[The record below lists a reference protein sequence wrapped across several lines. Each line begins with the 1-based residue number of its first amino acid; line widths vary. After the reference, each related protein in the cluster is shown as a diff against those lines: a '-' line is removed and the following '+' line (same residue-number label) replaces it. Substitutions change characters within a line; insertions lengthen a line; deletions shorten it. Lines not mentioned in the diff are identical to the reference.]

1 MDYEEDV
8 PAEQPSSPHEARLPP
23 AHAHPFWP
31 CGDQPSPCQGPQDP
45 LRLIIPISATGIVE
59 VERLQ
64 SHRDFVTVLKRRR
77 KAGGKDIVVHYLVP
91 DDHHDDDD
99 RTVHRRL
106 GLAVSKSV
114 GHAVTRNTVKRRFR
128 VLARAHEDLLPA
140 HCDIVLRA
148 QAQCSDR
155 IVRFARSADRE
166 GFCHGGA

>member
-1 MDYEEDV
+1 M
-8 PAEQPSSPHEARLPP
+8 
-23 AHAHPFWP
+23 
-31 CGDQPSPCQGPQDP
+31 
-45 LRLIIPISATGIVE
+45 
-59 VERLQ
+59 ERLQ

-128 VLARAHEDLLPA
+128 VLAKAHEESLPPY
-140 HCDIVLRA
+140 CDIVVRA
-148 QAQCSDR
+148 KPSAASASFSSLDEQ
-155 IVRFARSADRE
+155 FAT
-166 GFCHGGA
+166 GFAKVARKAE